1 MSSTAGRSG
10 KYQLTHGSM
19 PLESTPAAAE
29 AEDAVEYLGF
39 LTDLDRL
46 YDVALGLYDFALV
59 LLVAQRSQKVSDVTR
74 AR

>member
-1 MSSTAGRSG
+1 
-10 KYQLTHGSM
+10 M